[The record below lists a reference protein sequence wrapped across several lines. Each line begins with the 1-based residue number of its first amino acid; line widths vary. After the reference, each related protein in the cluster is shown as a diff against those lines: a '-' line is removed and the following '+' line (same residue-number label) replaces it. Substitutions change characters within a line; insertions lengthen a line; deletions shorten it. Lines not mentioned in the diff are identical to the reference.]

1 MRAFIAM
8 EIKNESV
15 KDNIIKIQEELIKQ
29 YTFVKPVKRD
39 QLHFTLLFLGE
50 IDESMLIKI
59 KESLKALT
67 FKPVEVIYKGI
78 GAFPNT
84 RSARVIWIGV
94 DENSSNELRKI
105 AKMVEDKLAPLGF
118 ENDKEFTAHITILR
132 AKDRVSIRESNDVI
146 GKELLDEIKVKKSE
160 LKPDGPIYT
169 DLFTIHAC

>member
-29 YTFVKPVKRD
+29 YKFVKPVKRD

-59 KESLKALT
+59 KESLTDLT
-67 FKPVEVIYKGI
+67 FKPIEVIYKGI

-84 RSARVIWIGV
+84 RTARVIWIGV

-132 AKDRVSIRESNDVI
+132 AKDRVSIRVSNDVI

-160 LKPDGPIYT
+160 LKSDGPIYT
-169 DLFTIHAC
+169 DLFTVHAC